1 MKCLYYVVPTL
12 VSTHDISDDLQAQG
26 VKDFFIHVI
35 SQDEAGLKRQ
45 HVHSSNYLET
55 LDVVRDGLVGGIVG
69 LIVGAVG
76 VALLRYFD
84 PIGVEI
90 PDLVAFA
97 IVGVATLFGAWE
109 GGLIGVAA
117 ENHKIARFHDE
128 IEAGNYLVLIYA
140 FKEQEERVKAMM
152 SARHPEARLAAV
164 DRHFINPFRSPTRGS
179 DVEGSSAE
187 LLRKG

>member
-1 MKCLYYVVPTL
+1 
-12 VSTHDISDDLQAQG
+12 
-26 VKDFFIHVI
+26 
-35 SQDEAGLKRQ
+35 
-45 HVHSSNYLET
+45 
-55 LDVVRDGLVGGIVG
+55 
-69 LIVGAVG
+69 
-76 VALLRYFD
+76 
-84 PIGVEI
+84 
-90 PDLVAFA
+90 VAFA